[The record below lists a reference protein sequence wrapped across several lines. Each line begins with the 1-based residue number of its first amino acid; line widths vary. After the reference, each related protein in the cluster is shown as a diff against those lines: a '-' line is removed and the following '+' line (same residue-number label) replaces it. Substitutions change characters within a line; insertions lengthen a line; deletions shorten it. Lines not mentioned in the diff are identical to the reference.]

1 MRVLHVQDK
10 TYQQYRLELIMID
23 MNALANEIKYKSLQN
38 KRNFKNDCL
47 CEVLNDKEEVALALE
62 LCYKNE
68 VTIRGGEYRKD
79 SELEDTLNRVAGW
92 LVNPDTKPW
101 LLMYGPLGN
110 GKTTI
115 LRAIQTLINSQKI
128 RYGCYHTSLKVYS
141 AIKIADIARANREV
155 FDEIK
160 TTHALGVDDI
170 GTESLEVNDF
180 GTRLS
185 PMVELMLQRYDS
197 RKMTLFTSNLGAEDI
212 AHRYKER
219 VGDRMNE
226 ILDLLYIGTPSY
238 R

>member
-1 MRVLHVQDK
+1 
-10 TYQQYRLELIMID
+10 MID
-23 MNALANEIKYKSLQN
+23 MNALNYEINYKNMLN

-47 CEVLNDKEEVALALE
+47 CEVLNNQEEVAFALE
-62 LCYKNE
+62 ICYINE

-79 SELEDTLNRVAGW
+79 SELEDTLKRVAGW

-101 LLMYGPLGN
+101 LLIYGPLGN

-128 RYGCYHTSLKVYS
+128 TYGCYSTSLKVYS
-141 AIKIADIARANREV
+141 AIKIADIARANREF

-160 TTHALGVDDI
+160 TTHVLGVDDL
-170 GTESLEVNDF
+170 GTEPLEVNDF

-185 PMVELMLQRYDS
+185 PMVELILQRYNS
-197 RKMTLFTSNLGAEDI
+197 RKMTILTSNLGPEDI
-212 AHRYKER
+212 AYRYKER

-226 ILDLLYIGTPSY
+226 IVDLLYIGTPSY